1 MVVGSRG
8 AWLPGVGVAWR
19 REEWRDESLVYMHVG
34 GGGRSA
40 ATETRDRART
50 TRDDMVTQAECRLVA
65 LWSRQCS
72 TPPGRVECQARLAT
86 SSSLPALPNGSHA
99 AQRAPSVDERSTA
112 HRLHQS
118 GRGSRLASPT
128 PPLPVCGSS
137 SLQSARH
144 VRDHTLQ
151 TTSRTPAR
159 SIGWLHAYMA
169 RHGHP
174 HPAAMCVRAT
184 RPD

>member
-1 MVVGSRG
+1 MRVWYICMW
-8 AWLPGVGVAWR
+8 AAGVCSN
-19 REEWRDESLVYMHVG
+19 RDERQST
-34 GGGRSA
+34 A
-40 ATETRDRART
+40 RDN
-50 TRDDMVTQAECRLVA
+50 MVTQQSVVWWRWRCGPDNE
-65 LWSRQCS
+65 CS
-72 TPPGRVECQARLAT
+72 TPPGRVECQPGLAT

-112 HRLHQS
+112 DRLHQS

-144 VRDHTLQ
+144 VRDQRSYIADNVSHP
-151 TTSRTPAR
+151 RAR